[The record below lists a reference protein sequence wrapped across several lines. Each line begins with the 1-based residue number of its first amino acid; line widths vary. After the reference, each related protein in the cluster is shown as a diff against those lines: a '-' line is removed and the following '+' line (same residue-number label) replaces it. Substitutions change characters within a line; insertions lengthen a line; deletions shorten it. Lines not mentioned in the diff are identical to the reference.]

1 MQIMLKRSGN
11 SFNLEAF
18 YIEAY
23 IVLLYLS
30 SKFTDLFMICFI
42 TFISLGR
49 T

>member
-11 SFNLEAF
+11 SFNL
-18 YIEAY
+18 EAY